1 MFFGEGWN
9 SMSSLPPFQTLR
21 MTRGYF
27 NNQSANKTEKK
38 AEDLKFEIWFSDN
51 RDAHKRLQI
60 FKVSLEM
67 LICLTSMNHEVVCGD
82 DREIFVTIIEGS
94 SEFDLILLQLWNKIV
109 QSWRWPPSF
118 KSLQITLSFLSLC
131 SHLGHKALK
140 NVPASG
146 LSCSYYS
153 LRRNRFRE
161 VEVDFPSHG
170 SQLSLAFLLSKSVIH
185 GM

>member
-1 MFFGEGWN
+1 MLIYDSSISLRMRVCAYFFLYFQRSFPGQSINWFEMFLGEGWN

-51 RDAHKRLQI
+51 RDAHMRLQI

-82 DREIFVTIIEGS
+82 DREIFVTIIECS
-94 SEFDLILLQLWNKIV
+94 SEF
-109 QSWRWPPSF
+109 
-118 KSLQITLSFLSLC
+118 
-131 SHLGHKALK
+131 
-140 NVPASG
+140 
-146 LSCSYYS
+146 
-153 LRRNRFRE
+153 
-161 VEVDFPSHG
+161 
-170 SQLSLAFLLSKSVIH
+170 
-185 GM
+185 M

>member
-1 MFFGEGWN
+1 MDRKTLRVRLVHSFKGAKRVHYITHARLRLLFWISSAVFSWAIDNCFEMFFGEGWN

-51 RDAHKRLQI
+51 RDAHMRLQI

-109 QSWRWPPSF
+109 
-118 KSLQITLSFLSLC
+118 
-131 SHLGHKALK
+131 
-140 NVPASG
+140 
-146 LSCSYYS
+146 
-153 LRRNRFRE
+153 
-161 VEVDFPSHG
+161 
-170 SQLSLAFLLSKSVIH
+170 
-185 GM
+185 